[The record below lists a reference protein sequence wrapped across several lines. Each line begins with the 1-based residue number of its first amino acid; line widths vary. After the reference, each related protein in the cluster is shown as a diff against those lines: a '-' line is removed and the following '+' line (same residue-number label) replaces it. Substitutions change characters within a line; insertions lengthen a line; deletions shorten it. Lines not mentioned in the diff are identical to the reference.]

1 MKIQHHLS
9 IFLLTLSFSI
19 FSANSQ
25 STKFG
30 KIDKVNLKETVCP
43 IDSNAHAYFIFDIG
57 NSYFYYAGTQVS
69 SNSIKG
75 SDKGF
80 QIKFSRHFR
89 IKFLDNSA
97 LDEYANIEIP
107 YYKNGRDEEIIG
119 QVKAVSFNLEN
130 NKIVKTKLKNKEI
143 IREEKNANWNILK
156 FAIPNVKAG
165 SVIDVS
171 YSITSD
177 FLFNLREWQFEHL
190 IPTVSSSYHVSIPE
204 YFNYNVTQ
212 KGYYPVQTEHSSRS
226 ATINITYSQ
235 EAQGMTVKE
244 KKYTQ
249 SFDLI
254 ENITNYTAENIP
266 AFKVEKF
273 LKTPENYLS
282 KIEFE
287 LASTRY
293 PNSTIKNYT
302 TSWEKI
308 TETLLES
315 SYFGKELKNAPYLR
329 SDLTTNFSNRKPDQ
343 ALMNDIFSF
352 MKKKMKWNQITT
364 KYANTNLR
372 SAYKNGTGNSA
383 DINLNLLMM
392 LREAGFESYPVV
404 LSTTSHGLIF
414 PVHPSISSFNYVV
427 AMVKLDGKY
436 YLLDATD
443 PYTAPNILPERCLN
457 GKGRIID
464 EKVNDWI
471 SLLQGN
477 SAAYQSK
484 CNLTLIDNLTLKGDF
499 NNEYFD
505 FAAEE
510 KRNEVAKY
518 SEPDKYFE
526 SLNKNLDGAELSNS
540 EVINLDSLG
549 KSFTLKGEI
558 ALKDRL
564 TVAGDMIYFSPIVFH
579 RMDENPFKLEKRE
592 YPVEF
597 SSPISGMKT
606 VQITLPENYKV
617 EELPKPVA
625 FVLPDKSARFTF
637 SAIQYGNIITFTSI
651 FQIQKDLYLP
661 VEYANL
667 KEFYNMVV
675 NKEQEQVI
683 LKKKETSDL

>member
-1 MKIQHHLS
+1 
-9 IFLLTLSFSI
+9 
-19 FSANSQ
+19 
-25 STKFG
+25 
-30 KIDKVNLKETVCP
+30 
-43 IDSNAHAYFIFDIG
+43 
-57 NSYFYYAGTQVS
+57 
-69 SNSIKG
+69 
-75 SDKGF
+75 
-80 QIKFSRHFR
+80 
-89 IKFLDNSA
+89 
-97 LDEYANIEIP
+97 
-107 YYKNGRDEEIIG
+107 
-119 QVKAVSFNLEN
+119 
-130 NKIVKTKLKNKEI
+130 
-143 IREEKNANWNILK
+143 
-156 FAIPNVKAG
+156 
-165 SVIDVS
+165 
-171 YSITSD
+171 
-177 FLFNLREWQFEHL
+177 
-190 IPTVSSSYHVSIPE
+190 
-204 YFNYNVTQ
+204 
-212 KGYYPVQTEHSSRS
+212 
-226 ATINITYSQ
+226 
-235 EAQGMTVKE
+235 
-244 KKYTQ
+244 
-249 SFDLI
+249 
-254 ENITNYTAENIP
+254 
-266 AFKVEKF
+266 
-273 LKTPENYLS
+273 
-282 KIEFE
+282 
-287 LASTRY
+287 
-293 PNSTIKNYT
+293 
-302 TSWEKI
+302 
-308 TETLLES
+308 
-315 SYFGKELKNAPYLR
+315 
-329 SDLTTNFSNRKPDQ
+329 
-343 ALMNDIFSF
+343 MNDIFSF

-484 CNLTLIDNLTLKGDF
+484 CNLTLNDNLTLKGDF

-579 RMDENPFKLEKRE
+579 RIDENPFKLEKRE

-625 FVLPDKSARFTF
+625 YVLPDKSARFTF

-661 VEYANL
+661 GEYANL
-667 KEFYNMVV
+667 KEFYNMAV